1 MKRWYGISTVH
12 GLMMTVN
19 LFVSVSPSNQ
29 YLRADINQ
37 YGNGKLI
44 LITSGFLIDTLT

>member
-1 MKRWYGISTVH
+1 MRNLYWISTVH
-12 GLMMTVN
+12 RLMMTAK

-29 YLRADINQ
+29 YLCADINQ

-44 LITSGFLIDTLT
+44 LITIGFLIDTFT